1 MAEIALINLRKTYG
15 HVLAIEDLSLQI
27 QDGEFLV
34 LLGPSGCGKTTT
46 LRAIAGL
53 EMLDRGRIIIGGRDV
68 TQLPPGKRGI
78 AMVFQSYAV
87 FPHMSVYD
95 NIVFGLRMRGMPAD
109 EQRRRAQEAAEL
121 LEIASLLDR
130 YPAQL
135 SGGQRQRVAVARAMV
150 IRPDVLLMDEP
161 LSNLD
166 ALLRLHMRAEL
177 KRLHRELRATTVYV
191 THDQVEALSLGDRIA
206 VLKDGEI
213 VQCDSPGR
221 IYDTPANRFVGGF
234 IGNPPMNFLSGEL
247 RTADSALAVIV
258 AGVAVPL
265 AADHPTS
272 STGASREVSAPG
284 GTGLAGSL
292 RPGPGRPSAGTVMLG
307 IRPEYIEVVMSS
319 VPDGIPAEVV
329 VLEPAGPN
337 QLLTARVGREAVK
350 VTVATDL
357 ALLPA
362 QRVWLRMSPSRIR
375 LMDATTGRALV

>member
-15 HVLAIEDLSLQI
+15 RVVAVKDVSLDI

-53 EMLDRGRIIIGGRDV
+53 ETLDRGRILIGGRDV

-87 FPHMSVYD
+87 FPHMRVYD

-109 EQRRRAQEAAEL
+109 EQRRRGEEAAGL
-121 LEIASLLDR
+121 LELTDLLDR

-150 IRPDVLLMDEP
+150 MRPDVLLMDEP

-191 THDQVEALSLGDRIA
+191 THDQVEALSLGDRIT
-206 VLKDGEI
+206 VMKDGEV
-213 VQCDSPGR
+213 VQCDTPAR
-221 IYDTPANRFVGGF
+221 IYDAPATRFVGGF
-234 IGNPPMNFLSGEL
+234 IGNPPMNFVGG
-247 RTADSALAVIV
+247 RVRAADGGSAVEIG
-258 AGVAVPL
+258 GVAVPVPLPSGAIGDDRMRHAMLTQLPGRELGPL
-265 AADHPTS
+265 AAWSGLVHPNMN
-272 STGASREVSAPG
+272 R
-284 GTGLAGSL
+284 
-292 RPGPGRPSAGTVMLG
+292 
-307 IRPEYIEVVMSS
+307 
-319 VPDGIPAEVV
+319 
-329 VLEPAGPN
+329 
-337 QLLTARVGREAVK
+337 
-350 VTVATDL
+350 
-357 ALLPA
+357 
-362 QRVWLRMSPSRIR
+362 
-375 LMDATTGRALV
+375 